1 MEEMNGAMLWGGFGL
16 HIKKEMM
23 SEKESLLEKESRDDG
38 KRVQQCSGSMDT
50 LDRKRKDMLYFKK
63 NWGGI

>member
-1 MEEMNGAMLWGGFGL
+1 MRRIRLTY
-16 HIKKEMM
+16 
-23 SEKESLLEKESRDDG
+23 EKGNDERKRKNVTRLLEKESRDDG
-38 KRVQQCSGSMDT
+38 KRLHKCSGWMDT